1 MDAHVHNDTE
11 RNRYDI
17 DIDIGVQREKVG
29 EREEVGESTSARPYT
44 LAGVCRERE
53 GEDSTSARV

>member
-29 EREEVGESTSARPYT
+29 EREKVGDSTSARP
-44 LAGVCRERE
+44 
-53 GEDSTSARV
+53 